1 MFLSLKI
8 LIDDIIDAY
17 SYQKEYINDIINILN
32 DNKLDLYYEVIKND
46 KINIRQIKVI
56 QQNNESGNFT
66 IKGNFNETITMEIY
80 LDDNL
85 QGFGLSKLMIGM
97 LCYYIEKENIRTDQ
111 FFAIDGDGSNGFWD
125 NIGMVFNNRC
135 GYDRISTKYTQLRET
150 FGYEKIITFSDLSYW
165 SLKRIYGDG
174 IRY

>member
-8 LIDDIIDAY
+8 LIDNIIDAY
-17 SYQKEYINDIINILN
+17 SYQKEYIDNIINILN
-32 DNKLDLYYEVIKND
+32 TDKLDLYYEVIK
-46 KINIRQIKVI
+46 NIRQIKVI
-56 QQNNESGNFT
+56 QQNNEVGNFT
-66 IKGNFNETITMEIY
+66 IKGNFNETLSMEIY

-97 LCYYIEKENIRTDQ
+97 MCYYIEKENIRTDQ
-111 FFAIDGDGSNGFWD
+111 FFAIDGDGSDGFWD